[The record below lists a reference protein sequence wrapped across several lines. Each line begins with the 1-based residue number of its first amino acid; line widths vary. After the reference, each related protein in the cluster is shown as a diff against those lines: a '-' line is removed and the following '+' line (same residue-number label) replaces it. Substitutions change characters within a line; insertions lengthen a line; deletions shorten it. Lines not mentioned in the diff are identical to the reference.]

1 MKLYKLNMLSKKEL
15 CIIIKRYERLISTI
29 RKLVNYSSIPNF
41 ENNKGW
47 MKINKNTEVIT
58 QIQKML
64 EYDKLS

>member
-1 MKLYKLNMLSKKEL
+1 MASYNDFASKLEK
-15 CIIIKRYERLISTI
+15 IKSAEGH
-29 RKLVNYSSIPNF
+29 F